1 MAWVNP
7 RTWTNGEVVGKTE
20 MDQHV
25 RDNLNETAPAKATT
39 VGELIVVTAANQI
52 AEGHN
57 NKHVM
62 VEAMIFG

>member
-1 MAWVNP
+1 
-7 RTWTNGEVVGKTE
+7 
-20 MDQHV
+20 
-25 RDNLNETAPAKATT
+25 
-39 VGELIVVTAANQI
+39 VVTAANQI